1 MQVLAILN
9 IVGMMIN
16 AGVNAKNSLKKEYV
30 RRDLFGIEV
39 IVSVN
44 VINHV
49 MLENI
54 WIMQI

>member
-1 MQVLAILN
+1 MFV
-9 IVGMMIN
+9 IVNNVGKVIN
-16 AGVNAKNSLKKEYV
+16 ADENAKNSLMKEYV
-30 RRDLFGIEV
+30 IRHLFGIQV

-54 WIMQI
+54 